1 MTMRWIAWRT
11 LLGLAGACLPA
22 VAFAQGF
29 FLPATD
35 SRLRDDIALLVD
47 EGVINLPVNAWPLPA
62 RDVADAVERV
72 DVGSILEPG
81 LQAAL
86 LHVQRRT
93 RPADN
98 AGEWQLR
105 EVSVTAGEE
114 GLLRDNATLGRDY
127 LEVSSRGG
135 ATTDRWGLA
144 LQVTGV
150 ASPQDRKDWRL
161 DGTELTVRWGNWLF
175 SANALSRWWGPGR
188 DGSLILSTNARPMPG
203 LSLDRMA
210 SEPFRFPVLRWLG
223 PWRFSGFVSAMESHR
238 PDVDD
243 ALFMGM
249 RLSFK
254 PVPIMEIGLSRTAQ
268 FCGQNEAGT
277 RPSCNLSQFR
287 RVLLGSDNTGIRVD
301 PELEPGNQMA
311 GVDVRLVSPIKAVP
325 VAVYAQL
332 IGEDN
337 SSTGIPERY
346 LGLFGA
352 EGWWLRDNGSVL
364 RARVEYAD
372 TSCKYY
378 SPNEN
383 PDCAYRHHIFQAGY
397 RYRGRN
403 IGHTTDSDSE
413 STGASLSLRQANG
426 QEWGVHLRRVS
437 LDRYG
442 GVDGYNPLTR
452 GAGRYHAAQLSW
464 SGAVFGQDIALQ
476 AGVERREPGGGPRET
491 RPFGFL
497 QWRKSL

>member
-1 MTMRWIAWRT
+1 MMREIARRA
-11 LLGLAGACLPA
+11 LLGFASACLPA
-22 VAFAQGF
+22 VTFAQGF

-35 SRLRDDIALLVD
+35 SQLRDDVALLVD
-47 EGVINLPVNAWPLPA
+47 EGVISLLANAWPLPT

-72 DVGSILEPG
+72 DVSSILEPG

-93 RPADN
+93 RAMGG
-98 AGEWQLR
+98 AGDWQLR
-105 EVSVTAGEE
+105 EISVTAGDE
-114 GLLRDNATLGRDY
+114 GLLRDSATLGRGH
-127 LEVSSRGG
+127 LEVSTRGG

-150 ASPQDRKDWRL
+150 VSSQDGKNWRL

-175 SANALSRWWGPGR
+175 SANALPRWWGPGR

-203 LSLDRMA
+203 LSLDRLA

-223 PWRFSGFVSAMESHR
+223 PWRFSGFVSAMEPHR
-238 PDVDD
+238 PDVDE
-243 ALFMGM
+243 ALFAGM

-268 FCGQNEAGT
+268 FCGQNAAGT

-287 RVLLGSDNTGIRVD
+287 RVLLGADNYGIRVD

-311 GVDVRLVSPIKAVP
+311 GIDVRLVSPIKALP

-352 EGWWLRDNGSVL
+352 EGWWLRDDGSVL

-372 TSCKYY
+372 TSCKFYT
-378 SPNEN
+378 SGANAN
-383 PDCAYRHHIFQAGY
+383 CAYWQHIFHAGY

-403 IGHTTDSDSE
+403 IGHSTDSDSE
-413 STGASLSLRQANG
+413 SLGIALTLRQANG
-426 QEWGVHLRRVS
+426 QEWGIRARRAS

-442 GVDGYNPLTR
+442 GIDVYNPLTQ
-452 GAGRYHAAQLSW
+452 GPGKTHSAQLSW
-464 SGAVFGQDIALQ
+464 SGSVLAQSVAVQ
-476 AGVERREPGGGPRET
+476 AGVERREPGRGRPET
-491 RPFGFL
+491 RAFGFL